1 MAAPGEKDPRAAIA
15 PGEKDPRAA
24 GEPAAGAAAPAG
36 AAPRAVDLPLD
47 EDGARRVVRDS
58 LFWGVRGEARE
69 LPGAVVEA
77 RPGALLGRGV
87 RTVVAIGA
95 FDGLHL
101 GHRALLAAAAEDARR
116 RGVPCVA
123 VTFDPDPA
131 EVLGE
136 PTPNARLL
144 SCADRSRG
152 LLALGADAVV
162 RFRFDAALAATGIEE
177 FVRDR
182 LCALAAPVSVHVGT
196 NFSFGRGGEGTP
208 SSLAELGRTYG
219 FEVSP
224 HDLVPYAG
232 SPISA
237 TRVRG
242 LLATGS
248 LDLASD
254 LLGRCH
260 FVRGTVEHGRG
271 EGRAFGF
278 PTANVVSDPTDAL
291 PREGVYACYLVS
303 GASAWPAATNVGA
316 PPTFS
321 APKPAFMEAN
331 LIGFSGNLYG
341 RSVRV
346 VFVRRLRDSRRFES
360 TDELRRVVLGNIEW
374 VQRNLGGSGLEV

>member
-1 MAAPGEKDPRAAIA
+1 MAAPGEKDPR
-15 PGEKDPRAA
+15 PE

-36 AAPRAVDLPLD
+36 PAPRAVDLPLD

-77 RPGALLGRGV
+77 RPGARLGRGV

-131 EVLGE
+131 EVLGV
-136 PTPNARLL
+136 PAPSSRLL

-208 SSLAELGRTYG
+208 SSLAELGRAYG
-219 FEVSP
+219 FEVSS

-242 LLATGS
+242 LLAAGS

-278 PTANVVSDPTDAL
+278 PTANVVSDPLDAL

-346 VFVRRLRDSRRFES
+346 VFVRRLRDSRRFDS

>member
-1 MAAPGEKDPRAAIA
+1 MADPVEKDPRAMAAPAEKDPRAAA
-15 PGEKDPRAA
+15 TLAATAA
-24 GEPAAGAAAPAG
+24 GGAPE
-36 AAPRAVDLPLD
+36 LPLD
-47 EDGARRVVRDS
+47 EAGARRLVRDS
-58 LFWGVRGEARE
+58 LFWGVRGEECE
-69 LPGAVVEA
+69 LAGAVVEA
-77 RPGALLGRGV
+77 RPGVRLERGQ

-101 GHRALLAAAAEDARR
+101 GHRALVAAAAADARR

-131 EVLGE
+131 EVLGA
-136 PTPNARLL
+136 PAPNERLL
-144 SCADRSRG
+144 SCADRARG

-182 LCALAAPVSVHVGT
+182 LCAIAAPVSVHVGT

-208 SSLAELGRTYG
+208 SSLAGFGRAYG
-219 FEVSP
+219 FEVLP
-224 HDLVPYAG
+224 HDLVPSGG

-242 LLATGS
+242 LLAAGS
-248 LDLASD
+248 LEEANV

-260 FVRGTVEHGRG
+260 FVRGVVEHGRG

-278 PTANVVSDPTDAL
+278 PTANVVSDPLDAL

-346 VFVRRLRDSRRFES
+346 VFVRRLRDSRRFDS